1 MPTDLDL
8 LSQTL
13 AVVREG
19 AEVRLGVVTRLG
31 SVESRIEA
39 IEKRLGEIEAV
50 LEPVKTYFEAQNK
63 AAAEATA
70 ARVTADARADAA
82 RVSAIASAMEWFT
95 VKRLA
100 ALAAILVPLCGGGGT
115 VAGALN
121 ADRLAAALAVL
132 AGQDAAAAVTAPP
145 ESTDAPLDTVVSTP
159 ETEPATDGN

>member
-1 MPTDLDL
+1 MATDLDL

-31 SVESRIEA
+31 SVEGRIEA
-39 IEKRLGEIEAV
+39 IDKRLDAIESA
-50 LEPVKTYFEAQNK
+50 LGPVTVYFEAQNK

-121 ADRLAAALAVL
+121 ADRLASALSVL
-132 AGQDAAAAVTAPP
+132 LGQDAAPAQH
-145 ESTDAPLDTVVSTP
+145 DTVVSTP